1 MDDIVL
7 QFVVKM
13 VVDEDK
19 EYALSNYSVVGG
31 KACKKDSDHNTMYV
45 DLSVSVPKVR
55 VDRTEVYNFKNKECQ
70 QKFLEVTNNTTKL
83 SDCFDNDENIHN
95 QGRKW
100 FKSLNG
106 LFQQSFKKIR
116 VTSVQ
121 KETTVSKLFD
131 KRRELIQK
139 LKTANEEEQE
149 ELSAELDVTEENIA
163 KEVSKDA
170 RDEIVDTIRLD
181 WIGSEESLKQ

>member
-1 MDDIVL
+1 M
-7 QFVVKM
+7 
-13 VVDEDK
+13 
-19 EYALSNYSVVGG
+19 
-31 KACKKDSDHNTMYV
+31 
-45 DLSVSVPKVR
+45 
-55 VDRTEVYNFKNKECQ
+55 
-70 QKFLEVTNNTTKL
+70 
-83 SDCFDNDENIHN
+83 
-95 QGRKW
+95 
-100 FKSLNG
+100 
-106 LFQQSFKKIR
+106 
-116 VTSVQ
+116 Q